1 MRYYGLLLLVLA
13 CLMASVFV
21 EGQDLFRSEFFSIS
35 YAVMSLVLIIGSK
48 RRESGNVD
56 VAIGMLLLFSVAFL
70 STETLVGIMTD
81 RATELLSFKV
91 AIIVALDYCALGFL
105 RLGRDM
111 KHMERLSGD
120 GRYRI
125 SG

>member
-13 CLMASVFV
+13 SLITSVFV
-21 EGQDLFRSEFFSIS
+21 EGRNLFRSEFFSTA

-48 RRESGNVD
+48 HRESGNVD
-56 VAIGMLLLFSVAFL
+56 VAMGMLLIFSVAFL
-70 STETLVGIMTD
+70 STQALVEILTN
-81 RATELLSFKV
+81 RATEMLVFKV

-111 KHMERLSGD
+111 KHMEGLKKD
-120 GRYRI
+120 DRY
-125 SG
+125 GTY